1 MSDRDFSTLQGELS
15 ELRLRLDDLTTV
27 SRKTQLAVSGLAES
41 VGQLVR
47 TQQRAQRRVSLN
59 SFIAYTL
66 FTVLLGG
73 GFFLLYDARA
83 GHLLTERDA
92 AARERDRAH
101 TRVTELKTDL
111 DASKKSTKAAYEF
124 YALLKE
130 GKRSE
135 AIARYA
141 QIDQNHLTPTERD
154 LFAAGVK
161 KARSEMVDAGYL
173 TGLDAYRRHDYAS
186 SVTELKRALA
196 YEGEG
201 TRAAQMRYYLG
212 VSLHKTSQYDEA
224 ARQLELSLAGSVE
237 KAGMVD
243 VRFYLA
249 AALEQRGKLDHAA
262 AQYSKFA
269 SAHPTHALAV
279 AARRKAAQLSRTATH
294 TN

>member
-1 MSDRDFSTLQGELS
+1 MSDRDFNNLHRELS
-15 ELRLRLDDLTTV
+15 ELRLRIDDLATV
-27 SRKTQLAVSGLAES
+27 SRKTQLAVSGLADS
-41 VGQLVR
+41 VGTLVS
-47 TQQRAQRRVSLN
+47 TQRRRERRVSLN

-83 GHLLTERDA
+83 GRLLAERDA
-92 AARERDRAH
+92 ATSERNRANAR
-101 TRVTELKTDL
+101 VGELSADL
-111 DASKKSTKAAYEF
+111 NIRKKSTKAAYEF
-124 YALLKE
+124 YALLRE

-141 QIDQNHLTPTERD
+141 QIDHNQLTPTERD

-186 SVTELKRALA
+186 ATTELKRALA

-201 TRAAQMRYYLG
+201 ARAAQMRYYLG
-212 VSLHKTSQYDEA
+212 VALYKTSQYDEA
-224 ARQLELSLAGSVE
+224 ARQLELSLAGSVV
-237 KAGMVD
+237 KAGLVD

-269 SAHPTHALAV
+269 SAHPSHPLAT
-279 AARRKAAQLSRTATH
+279 AARRKAAQLSRTAH